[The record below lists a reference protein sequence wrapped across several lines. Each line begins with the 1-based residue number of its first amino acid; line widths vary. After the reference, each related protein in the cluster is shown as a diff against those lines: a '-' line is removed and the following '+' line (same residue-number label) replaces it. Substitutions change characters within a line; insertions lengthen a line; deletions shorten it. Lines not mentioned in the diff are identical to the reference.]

1 MAAGNLKL
9 SVRPLWLDIHHLQV
23 SFGPGS
29 ASRRYI
35 RNPIC
40 PCTSEVA
47 SVTPGVRSGW
57 FNNRHLRFAAPLG
70 LLLQPLLH
78 CDLVLFANGWGT
90 RGLGLLRRLDQ
101 LEVTVAQLDVATN
114 PHVRTRRQGFSLL
127 VLPLL
132 KTQYTEVMQRRGIVR
147 LDMQGT
153 LQRCGGLVQMAIS
166 ILPRGCFDQG
176 G

>member
-9 SVRPLWLDIHHLQV
+9 SVRPLWLDIRHLQI
-23 SFGPGS
+23 SFGPGA

-40 PCTSEVA
+40 PCASEVA

-57 FNNRHLRFAAPLG
+57 LNNRHLRFAAPLG
-70 LLLQPLLH
+70 LLFQPLLH
-78 CDLVLFANGWGT
+78 CNLVLFADGWDT

-101 LEVTVAQLDVATN
+101 LEVTVAQLDVAPH

-153 LQRCGGLVQMAIS
+153 LQRCGGLVQLAIP